1 MEKSAEKSECKRKIP
16 WKTAAEASFLALSLF
31 QLLCLHS
38 LRSANTSAEERVPR
52 QQLQTVWAV
61 CPMQSIIDDQIAEA
75 RSMEVSAAS
84 VADVLDGELRSAK
97 FQLLF
102 GSAEKIQYDNH
113 FYFLDVF
120 LTRCSAF
127 ATKLSKCL
135 TAIPNTSVRR

>member
-1 MEKSAEKSECKRKIP
+1 MEGGGGSIRRLVQAFVPALTSFSEYLCGGESA
-16 WKTAAEASFLALSLF
+16 
-31 QLLCLHS
+31 
-38 LRSANTSAEERVPR
+38 
-52 QQLQTVWAV
+52 AV
-61 CPMQSIIDDQIAEA
+61 AISNMQSIIDDQIAEA
-75 RSMEVSAAS
+75 RSMGMSAAS
-84 VADVLDGELRSAK
+84 VADVSDGELRSAK